1 MVSIRDVYQ
10 SLAMMVNMAEQAP
23 GDLETVR
30 TFLNTWEIPN
40 DTREPVD
47 RLSEWAAEFGG
58 EGLAELRDDLRAAL
72 GQTHPIGL
80 TGALSRYPLTVLL
93 NRSERP
99 VELAPVEPTTGARLL
114 AVALNAVADGHW
126 HRLRACPD
134 CQWVFYDSSRNASR
148 TWCAMTSAGPSR
160 RGCGSIAKT
169 RAYRARTNK

>member
-1 MVSIRDVYQ
+1 
-10 SLAMMVNMAEQAP
+10 MVNMAEEAP

-30 TFLNTWEIPN
+30 NFLNTWEIPN

-47 RLSEWAAEFGG
+47 RLSEWAAEFGEL

-80 TGALSRYPLTVLL
+80 TGALSRHPLTAALGP
-93 NRSERP
+93 ERP
-99 VELAPVEPTTGARLL
+99 VGLAPVDPTAAGRLL
-114 AVALNAVADGHW
+114 ALAVDAIADGKW

-148 TWCAMTSAGPSR
+148 TWCAMTAGGPTG

-169 RAYRARTNK
+169 RAYRARTHG

>member
-1 MVSIRDVYQ
+1 
-10 SLAMMVNMAEQAP
+10 MVNMAEQAP

-47 RLSEWAAEFGG
+47 RLEEWAAEFGG
-58 EGLAELRDDLRAAL
+58 ADGLAKLRDDLRTAL
-72 GQTHPIGL
+72 GQTHPVGL
-80 TGALSRYPLTVLL
+80 AGTLSRYPLTVVLAS
-93 NRSERP
+93 SERP
-99 VELAPVEPTTGARLL
+99 VELAPVEPSTGGRLL
-114 AVALNAVADGHW
+114 ALAVSAIADGQW

-148 TWCAMTSAGPSR
+148 TWCAMTSGGPSG

-169 RAYRARTNK
+169 RAYRARTHK